1 MNKIHQY
8 KLSFYGINFNIIYNY
23 IIIELDLMESLILKI
38 EIYLGN

>member
-8 KLSFYGINFNIIYNY
+8 KLSFYGINFN